1 MQGTPT
7 LARTGGMEF
16 DSRDDMLTVQSF
28 DYSSDG
34 TFSLSMWITEH
45 ACSRNNYEIMYEHT
59 KDPSTTANFMS
70 PSNAHAMMYLVCDN
84 RRALHETWTVIRF
97 HLRDDGG
104 TMGQFDYA
112 LHETSAY
119 NQVEELWKDVTLVV
133 TSLRAIVY
141 INGQEVLDGE
151 FSFDTK
157 AQVVANAAFRHP
169 GSFRTPMTTFTMLS
183 PIYIGGFP
191 HRRKDR
197 HFRGKLA
204 GVYISENPFSVGQ
217 VRCMFNDLE
226 QYLPTALNACED
238 LPVVE
243 LSVSFLQDSEGIDDI
258 SGWGQTVALHGDAH
272 TSPGGLVFDGSGDF
286 ATVANWEYAD
296 ADFAV
301 SLWMTKADCSGG
313 IYEYIYSHAQSEEA
327 DIFDPTNSNINM
339 YFGCE
344 EAGGG
349 WSSLMGGSIIRYN
362 LVDGARNWV
371 SFDYP
376 VHDAGD
382 FDAIT
387 QNWMHIVMLVSPT
400 SVSTYVDA
408 SPIPDATYGS
418 YTSAAVDANSAWGGA
433 SCVISASDSCLNPS
447 RLNTLGGLAPF
458 NLVSDLFLGG
468 RADQNEDRHF
478 VGRIALVDIFTDSS
492 LTAPQIQCLFEDGDV
507 QLPEATSTLCAQVE
521 LDTSLVAT
529 QGGLL
534 DVSGNDRHLVAH
546 GNAHIEV
553 DGAHFDG
560 EGDFLSVPNFSY
572 ADGASRKCPLLLA
585 RHLCFR
591 LPCCRLTRC
600 TLVPVVVRSF
610 GALCAESLAM
620 HRVLQPVTRPLC
632 HHRDRPI
639 AKS

>member
-1 MQGTPT
+1 
-7 LARTGGMEF
+7 
-16 DSRDDMLTVQSF
+16 
-28 DYSSDG
+28 
-34 TFSLSMWITEH
+34 
-45 ACSRNNYEIMYEHT
+45 
-59 KDPSTTANFMS
+59 
-70 PSNAHAMMYLVCDN
+70 
-84 RRALHETWTVIRF
+84 
-97 HLRDDGG
+97 
-104 TMGQFDYA
+104 
-112 LHETSAY
+112 
-119 NQVEELWKDVTLVV
+119 
-133 TSLRAIVY
+133 
-141 INGQEVLDGE
+141 
-151 FSFDTK
+151 
-157 AQVVANAAFRHP
+157 
-169 GSFRTPMTTFTMLS
+169 
-183 PIYIGGFP
+183 
-191 HRRKDR
+191 
-197 HFRGKLA
+197 
-204 GVYISENPFSVGQ
+204 
-217 VRCMFNDLE
+217 
-226 QYLPTALNACED
+226 
-238 LPVVE
+238 
-243 LSVSFLQDSEGIDDI
+243 
-258 SGWGQTVALHGDAH
+258 
-272 TSPGGLVFDGSGDF
+272 
-286 ATVANWEYAD
+286 
-296 ADFAV
+296 
-301 SLWMTKADCSGG
+301 
-313 IYEYIYSHAQSEEA
+313 
-327 DIFDPTNSNINM
+327 
-339 YFGCE
+339 
-344 EAGGG
+344 
-349 WSSLMGGSIIRYN
+349 MGGSIIRYN

-591 LPCCRLTRC
+591 LPCCRLTRY